1 MKKMLPWLVSLLLAI
16 TLIVIA
22 GLYSWKTFYG
32 KKEAVDTAT
41 AVQDSVKHVEA
52 EALSAEERSKV
63 TSDLNDIKTNLSD
76 TNYIVIFGFTFQLEN
91 AKAKVEF
98 DEIKESVIKPIINR
112 ALWNTTPDDM
122 QGTKGKDELVA
133 ELLNEINPVLT
144 KGNVVKIGITNFFN
158 ARALS
163 RAG

>member
-144 KGNVVKIGITNFFN
+144 KGNVVKIGITNF
-158 ARALS
+158 LMQEL
-163 RAG
+163 